1 MLTLKRVLFLLLFCA
16 ATAKTL
22 CQNHQSGREQEV
34 EKADGE
40 ERWTGERETWCWEH
54 EEEQT
59 PGHQVRMK
67 LTLLSTNV
75 NSCCSYCV

>member
-1 MLTLKRVLFLLLFCA
+1 MHIFKITCTDELSTILPVTCIKKGNRVNFDFMLTLKKDFFLLLFCT

-40 ERWTGERETWCWEH
+40 EG
-54 EEEQT
+54 
-59 PGHQVRMK
+59 
-67 LTLLSTNV
+67 
-75 NSCCSYCV
+75 

>member
-1 MLTLKRVLFLLLFCA
+1 MHIFKITCTDESCKILPGTCVNMLTLKGGFFLLLFCT

-40 ERWTGERETWCWEH
+40 EG
-54 EEEQT
+54 
-59 PGHQVRMK
+59 
-67 LTLLSTNV
+67 
-75 NSCCSYCV
+75 